1 MGICYDKTK
10 YLNQMTQ
17 ANEPNDFPREIDR
30 QFRHLNRRVEGLEE
44 TQITTQELAR
54 AFDRVYDDTNA
65 IRRDLRDLD
74 QKVDRRF
81 DELNGKIDI
90 IMRHITGQN
99 NS

>member
-1 MGICYDKTK
+1 MPRQNR
-10 YLNQMTQ
+10 LPNQMTQ

-30 QFRHLNRRVEGLEE
+30 QLRHLNRRVERLEE

-54 AFDRVYDDTNA
+54 AFDRVYDDTSA
-65 IRRDLRDLD
+65 IRRDLSDLD
-74 QKVDRRF
+74 LKVDRRF